1 MTISLSPRTGE
12 SGILQDGVEV
22 VTINATG
29 ITAGIPA
36 ATTAE
41 IQALTITN
49 KFVNPANA
57 GAVALGVEQT
67 WQVVSRTINT
77 TYYNTTGKPIMLAIA
92 SGCAGTGAGSLTVT
106 INGLAC
112 GIGGQVN
119 SSGGTGGGGTVVVP
133 SSASYVISVSGSGS
147 PNVNSVREL
156 R

>member
-1 MTISLSPRTGE
+1 MTISLSPRTGV

-22 VTINATG
+22 VTIGSTG

-57 GAVALGVEQT
+57 GALALGVGQT
-67 WQVVSRTINT
+67 WQGVSRVIGT
-77 TYYNTTGKPIMLAIA
+77 TYVNTTGKPIFLSIQANA
-92 SGCAGTGAGSLTVT
+92 AGSNSITV
-106 INGLAC
+106 NGVIAGNATTAAGNAVPLFSIIP
-112 GIGGQVN
+112 IG
-119 SSGGTGGGGTVVVP
+119 
-133 SSASYVISVSGSGS
+133 ASYVIGGAAVLTY
-147 PNVNSVREL
+147 EL